1 MNTAAIP
8 ARNSS
13 RHQLQPAS
21 RSHSRRGANLLP
33 SSSWPISSPG
43 LSPLSASST
52 RTIRTVELQLADA
65 PSTSTADYTPTPRD
79 MAMLMALDSYRYL
92 DRGQLQ
98 ALFFS
103 GSRSCQYRLR
113 WLVDHGLV
121 RTWRVVMRPGRVCR
135 SSIYLLSRRGAAA
148 LGEWLDEVPQPYL
161 RRAEH
166 ALERRFHLVHQLEA
180 NQFFVHLAFAA
191 RELAD
196 HGLYHW
202 VGEHGVQD
210 AYAEGDERGPIP
222 DGWGRL
228 VTPDREILIHLEWDR
243 GTEQPRR
250 LRAKLHA
257 YTAYFADRAGASANQ
272 VLFVAP
278 TEQRERQIAGLLPNH
293 ADADRESC
301 RFWTTTIAFIAATGP
316 LGAAWASD
324 GSGRRVSM
332 LDMAG
337 LPRSDRHVED
347 AVAKPAW
354 WLRRP
359 GGGGGS

>member
-1 MNTAAIP
+1 MTLSALS
-8 ARNSS
+8 ARNPS
-13 RHQLQPAS
+13 RPELQPAS
-21 RSHSRRGANLLP
+21 RSHSRRGANPLP
-33 SSSWPISSPG
+33 SSNWPISSPG
-43 LSPLSASST
+43 LSPLSASLT

-65 PSTSTADYTPTPRD
+65 PSTSTAAYTPTPRD

-135 SSIYLLSRRGAAA
+135 SSIYVLSRRGAAA
-148 LGEWLDEVPQPYL
+148 LAEWLDEDPRQYL

-180 NQFFVHLAFAA
+180 NQFFVGVAFAV
-191 RELAD
+191 RELAG

-228 VTPDREILIHLEWDR
+228 VTPDREVLIHLEWDR

-278 TEQRERQIAGLLPNH
+278 TEQRERQISYLLPDH
-293 ADADRESC
+293 SDVERASC
-301 RFWTTTIAFIAATGP
+301 RFWTTTTAFIAATGP
-316 LGAAWASD
+316 LGAVWAIDVSK
-324 GSGRRVSM
+324 RRVSL

-337 LPRSDRHVED
+337 LPRSDRPAED

>member
-1 MNTAAIP
+1 MTLSALS
-8 ARNSS
+8 ARNPS
-13 RHQLQPAS
+13 RPELQPAS
-21 RSHSRRGANLLP
+21 RSHSRRGANPLP

-65 PSTSTADYTPTPRD
+65 PVELTADYTPTPRD

-98 ALFFS
+98 TLFFS

-148 LGEWLDEVPQPYL
+148 VAEWLVEDPRPHL

-180 NQFFVHLAFAA
+180 NQFFVDLSFAA
-191 RELAD
+191 RELTD
-196 HGLYHW
+196 YGLYHW

-210 AYAEGDERGPIP
+210 AYAEGDEHGPIP

-228 VTPDREILIHLEWDR
+228 VTPDREVLIHLEWDR

-257 YTAYFADRAGASANQ
+257 YTAYFADRAGAAANQ

-278 TEQRERQIAGLLPNH
+278 TEQRERQIAYLLSDH
-293 ADADRESC
+293 IDADRENC
-301 RFWTTTIAFIAATGP
+301 RFWTATTPFIAAAGP
-316 LGAAWASD
+316 LGDVWASD
-324 GSGRRVSM
+324 RSGRRVSIV
-332 LDMAG
+332 DMAG
-337 LPRSDRHVED
+337 LPRSDRQVGD
-347 AVAKPAW
+347 CIGKPAW

>member
-1 MNTAAIP
+1 MTLATIP
-8 ARNSS
+8 ARRPS
-13 RHQLQPAS
+13 RPELQPAS
-21 RSHSRRGANLLP
+21 RGHSRRGANPLT

-43 LSPLSASST
+43 LSPLSSSST

-65 PSTSTADYTPTPRD
+65 PSTSTSDYTPTPRD

-103 GSRSCQYRLR
+103 GPRSCQYRLR

-148 LGEWLDEVPQPYL
+148 LAEWLDEDPQQYL

-180 NQFFVHLAFAA
+180 NQFFVELAFAA
-191 RELAD
+191 RDLPG

-228 VTPDREILIHLEWDR
+228 LAPDREVLIHLEWDR

-278 TEQRERQIAGLLPNH
+278 TEQRERQIACLLPDH
-293 ADADRESC
+293 ADAERESC
-301 RFWTTTIAFIAATGP
+301 RFWTTATAFMAAGGP
-316 LGAAWASD
+316 LGAVWGGD
-324 GSGRRVSM
+324 GSRRRVSV
-332 LDMAG
+332 LEMAS
-337 LPRSDRHVED
+337 LPRSERQVED
-347 AVAKPAW
+347 AVGKPGW

>member
-1 MNTAAIP
+1 MTMAAIP
-8 ARNSS
+8 AHNPS
-13 RHQLQPAS
+13 RPELQPAS
-21 RSHSRRGANLLP
+21 RGRSRRGANPGP
-33 SSSWPISSPG
+33 SSSWPFSSPG
-43 LSPLSASST
+43 LSSQSESSP

-65 PSTSTADYTPTPRD
+65 PSTATADYTPTPRD

-98 ALFFS
+98 MLFFS

-113 WLVDHGLV
+113 SLVEHGLV

-148 LGEWLDEVPQPYL
+148 LAEWLDEEPRPYL

-180 NQFFVHLAFAA
+180 NQFFVELAFAA
-191 RELAD
+191 RDLPG

-202 VGEHGVQD
+202 VGEHGIQD

-228 VTPDREILIHLEWDR
+228 LTPDREVLIHLEWDR

-257 YTAYFADRAGASANQ
+257 YTADFTDRAGASANQ

-278 TEQRERQIAGLLPNH
+278 TEQRERQIAHLLPDH

-301 RFWTTTIAFIAATGP
+301 RFWTTTIALIAAAGP
-316 LGAAWASD
+316 LGAVWAGA

-337 LPRSDRHVED
+337 LARSDRPAED
-347 AVAKPAW
+347 AVGKPAW

>member
-1 MNTAAIP
+1 MTLATIP
-8 ARNSS
+8 ARRPS
-13 RHQLQPAS
+13 RSELQLAS
-21 RSHSRRGANLLP
+21 RGHSRRGANPLT

-43 LSPLSASST
+43 LSPLSSSST
-52 RTIRTVELQLADA
+52 RTIRTVELQPADA
-65 PSTSTADYTPTPRD
+65 LSTSTSDYTPTPRD

-103 GSRSCQYRLR
+103 GPRSCQYRLR

-148 LGEWLDEVPQPYL
+148 LAEWLDEDPQQYL

-180 NQFFVHLAFAA
+180 NQFFVELAFAA
-191 RELAD
+191 RDLPG

-228 VTPDREILIHLEWDR
+228 LAPDREVLIHLEWDR

-278 TEQRERQIAGLLPNH
+278 TEQRERQIACLLPDH
-293 ADADRESC
+293 ADAERESC
-301 RFWTTTIAFIAATGP
+301 RFWTTATAFMAAGGP
-316 LGAAWASD
+316 LGAVWGGD
-324 GSGRRVSM
+324 GSRRRVSV
-332 LDMAG
+332 LEMAS
-337 LPRSDRHVED
+337 LPRSERQVED
-347 AVAKPAW
+347 AVGKPGW

>member
-1 MNTAAIP
+1 MTLSTIP
-8 ARNSS
+8 SRNSS
-13 RHQLQPAS
+13 RPQLQPAS
-21 RSHSRRGANLLP
+21 RGHSRHGANPLP

-43 LSPLSASST
+43 LSPLTVSST
-52 RTIRTVELQLADA
+52 RTVRTVELQLADV
-65 PSTSTADYTPTPRD
+65 PSRSTSDYTPTPRD

-103 GSRSCQYRLR
+103 GPRSCQYRLR
-113 WLVDHGLV
+113 WLVGHGLV

-148 LGEWLDEVPQPYL
+148 LAEWLDEEPRQYL

-180 NQFFVHLAFAA
+180 NQFFIDLAFAA
-191 RELAD
+191 RELPA

-202 VGEHGVQD
+202 VGEHGIQD

-228 VTPDREILIHLEWDR
+228 VTPDREVLIHLEWDR

-257 YTAYFADRAGASANQ
+257 YAAYFADRAGATANQ
-272 VLFVAP
+272 ILFVAP
-278 TEQRERQIAGLLPNH
+278 TGHRERQIASLLPDH
-293 ADADRESC
+293 VEADRESC
-301 RFWTTTIAFIAATGP
+301 RFWTSTTAFLAATGP
-316 LGAAWASD
+316 LGATWAGD
-324 GSGRRVSM
+324 GSRPRISL

-337 LPRSDRHVED
+337 VSRSKREASDSVG
-347 AVAKPAW
+347 KPVW

>member
-1 MNTAAIP
+1 MTLSALS
-8 ARNSS
+8 ARNPS
-13 RHQLQPAS
+13 RPELQPAS
-21 RSHSRRGANLLP
+21 RSHSRRGANPLP

-43 LSPLSASST
+43 LSPLSASLT
-52 RTIRTVELQLADA
+52 RTIRAVELQLADV
-65 PSTSTADYTPTPRD
+65 PSESTSNYAPIPRD

-103 GSRSCQYRLR
+103 GPRSCQYRLR

-148 LGEWLDEVPQPYL
+148 LAEWLDEDPRQYL

-166 ALERRFHLVHQLEA
+166 ALERRFHLVHQLES
-180 NQFFVHLAFAA
+180 NQFFVDLAFAA
-191 RELAD
+191 RELPG

-202 VGEHGVQD
+202 VGEHRVQD

-228 VTPDREILIHLEWDR
+228 LTPDREVLIHLEWDR

-257 YTAYFADRAGASANQ
+257 YAAYFAERAGASANQ

-278 TEQRERQIAGLLPNH
+278 TEQRERQIAYLLSDYI
-293 ADADRESC
+293 DADRENC
-301 RFWTTTIAFIAATGP
+301 RFWTTTTAFIAAAAP
-316 LGAAWASD
+316 LGDVWASD
-324 GSGRRVSM
+324 ASGLRVSIV
-332 LDMAG
+332 DMAG
-337 LPRSDRHVED
+337 LPRSDRQVGD
-347 AVAKPAW
+347 CIGKPAW

>member
-1 MNTAAIP
+1 MNAAAIP

-13 RHQLQPAS
+13 RRELQPAS
-21 RSHSRRGANLLP
+21 RRHSRRGANPLP
-33 SSSWPISSPG
+33 SSSWPIPSPG

-52 RTIRTVELQLADA
+52 RTIRTVELQLADS
-65 PSTSTADYTPTPRD
+65 PSRSTSDYTPTPRD
-79 MAMLMALDSYRYL
+79 MAMLTALDSYRYL

-113 WLVDHGLV
+113 WLVGHGLV

-135 SSIYLLSRRGAAA
+135 FSIYLLSRRGAVA
-148 LGEWLDEVPQPYL
+148 LAEWLDEDPRPYL

-180 NQFFVHLAFAA
+180 NQFFVELAFAA
-191 RELAD
+191 RELPG

-228 VTPDREILIHLEWDR
+228 LTPDREVLIHLEWDR

-257 YTAYFADRAGASANQ
+257 YTSYFSDRAGASANQ

-278 TEQRERQIAGLLPNH
+278 TEQRERRIGGLLPDH
-293 ADADRESC
+293 VDADRETC
-301 RFWTTTIAFIAATGP
+301 RLWTTTTAFIAAAGP
-316 LGAAWASD
+316 LGAVWASD
-324 GSGRRVSM
+324 GSGRRVSV

-347 AVAKPAW
+347 AVGKPAW

>member
-1 MNTAAIP
+1 MTSAVIP
-8 ARNSS
+8 ARYPS
-13 RHQLQPAS
+13 RPELQPAS
-21 RSHSRRGANLLP
+21 RSHSRRGANPLP
-33 SSSWPISSPG
+33 SSNWPISSPG
-43 LSPLSASST
+43 LSSLSASLT

-65 PSTSTADYTPTPRD
+65 PSTSIANYTPTPRD

-113 WLVDHGLV
+113 WLVEHGLV

-135 SSIYLLSRRGAAA
+135 SSIYLLSRRGAGA
-148 LGEWLDEVPQPYL
+148 LAEWLDEEPRQYL

-166 ALERRFHLVHQLEA
+166 ALERHFHLVHQLEA
-180 NQFFVHLAFAA
+180 NQFFGDLAFATRA
-191 RELAD
+191 LPG

-228 VTPDREILIHLEWDR
+228 LTPDREVLIHLEWDR
-243 GTEQPRR
+243 GTEQTRR

-257 YTAYFADRAGASANQ
+257 YTAYFADRAGACANQ

-278 TEQRERQIAGLLPNH
+278 TEQRERQIAHLLPDH

-301 RFWTTTIAFIAATGP
+301 RFWTTTTAFIAATGP
-316 LGAAWASD
+316 LGTVWASD
-324 GSGRRVSM
+324 GSSRRASM

-337 LPRSDRHVED
+337 LPRSDRPAED
-347 AVAKPAW
+347 SVGKPQW

>member
-1 MNTAAIP
+1 MALAAIP
-8 ARNSS
+8 ARRPS
-13 RHQLQPAS
+13 RPELQPAS
-21 RSHSRRGANLLP
+21 RGHSRLGANPLP

-43 LSPLSASST
+43 LSSQSESSA
-52 RTIRTVELQLADA
+52 RTIRTVELQLAEA
-65 PSTSTADYTPTPRD
+65 PSKSTSDYTPTPRD
-79 MAMLMALDSYRYL
+79 TAMLMALDSYRYL

-103 GSRSCQYRLR
+103 GPRSCQYRLR

-148 LGEWLDEVPQPYL
+148 LAEWLDEDPRPYL

-180 NQFFVHLAFAA
+180 NQFFVELAFAA
-191 RELAD
+191 RNLPG

-210 AYAEGDERGPIP
+210 AYAEGDELGPIP

-228 VTPDREILIHLEWDR
+228 LAPDREVLIHLEWDR

-278 TEQRERQIAGLLPNH
+278 TEQRERQIACLLPDH
-293 ADADRESC
+293 ADAERESC
-301 RFWTTTIAFIAATGP
+301 RFWTTTIAFIAPTGP
-316 LGAAWASD
+316 LGAVWAGD

-332 LDMAG
+332 LDMSG

-347 AVAKPAW
+347 AVGKPAW
-354 WLRRP
+354 WLRRA
-359 GGGGGS
+359 GGGSGS

>member
-1 MNTAAIP
+1 MTLAAIP
-8 ARNSS
+8 AHNPS
-13 RHQLQPAS
+13 RPQLQPAS
-21 RSHSRRGANLLP
+21 RGGSHRGANPLP
-33 SSSWPISSPG
+33 SSRWPISSPG
-43 LSPLSASST
+43 LSPLSESST

-113 WLVDHGLV
+113 WLVVHGLV

-148 LGEWLDEVPQPYL
+148 LAEWLDEEPRQYL

-180 NQFFVHLAFAA
+180 NEFFVELAFAA
-191 RELAD
+191 RKLPG

-210 AYAEGDERGPIP
+210 AYAEGDEPGPIP

-228 VTPDREILIHLEWDR
+228 VTPDREVLIHLEWDR

-278 TEQRERQIAGLLPNH
+278 TEQRERQIASLLPDH
-293 ADADRESC
+293 VEADRESC
-301 RFWTTTIAFIAATGP
+301 RFWTTTTAFIAAAGP
-316 LGAAWASD
+316 LGDVWASD
-324 GSGRRVSM
+324 GSGRRVSIV
-332 LDMAG
+332 DMAG
-337 LPRSDRHVED
+337 VPRSDRQVGD
-347 AVAKPAW
+347 CIGKPAW

>member
-1 MNTAAIP
+1 MNRAAIR
-8 ARNSS
+8 ARNTS
-13 RHQLQPAS
+13 RPELQPAS
-21 RSHSRRGANLLP
+21 RFHSRRGANPLP

-43 LSPLSASST
+43 QSPLSASST
-52 RTIRTVELQLADA
+52 RTVRTVELQLADS
-65 PSTSTADYTPTPRD
+65 PSRTTSGYTPTPRD
-79 MAMLMALDSYRYL
+79 MAMLMTLDSYRYL

-113 WLVDHGLV
+113 WLVEHGLV
-121 RTWRVVMRPGRVCR
+121 RTWRVVTRPGRVCR

-148 LGEWLDEVPQPYL
+148 LAEWLDEDPRPYL

-180 NQFFVHLAFAA
+180 NQFFVDLAFAA
-191 RELAD
+191 RELPD
-196 HGLYHW
+196 YGLYHW
-202 VGEHGVQD
+202 VGEHGIQD

-228 VTPDREILIHLEWDR
+228 VTPDREVLIHLEWDR

-257 YTAYFADRAGASANQ
+257 YTAYFTDRAGASANQ

-278 TEQRERQIAGLLPNH
+278 TEQRERHIACLLPDH
-293 ADADRESC
+293 IDADRESC
-301 RFWTTTIAFIAATGP
+301 RFWTTTTAFIAAAGP
-316 LGAAWASD
+316 LGAVWASD

-337 LPRSDRHVED
+337 LARSDRHVED